1 MGVKQDFPKLLKT
14 LSGGK
19 IVIKNNSEL
28 KNRMWALDISI
39 WMYQALSLKEIWSDA
54 IMVPSVPMT
63 KVVAII
69 MKKLDILKKWGITVL
84 VVLDGSRNPK
94 KAQTNK
100 SRADAAELPKQTVEE
115 MRKHP
120 IISAADTK
128 KFNTACS
135 AYKNLR
141 QDIMS
146 DLIKALKLANIPFVN
161 AAFEAEVQCVSL
173 EKQGLVA
180 GCYYR
185 QRCFHTGF

>member
-39 WMYQALSLKEIWSDA
+39 WMYQALSLKDIWSDA

-115 MRKHP
+115 ILPLFLVLTTNWLTM
-120 IISAADTK
+120 
-128 KFNTACS
+128 FLEEGNQV
-135 AYKNLR
+135 YVF
-141 QDIMS
+141 
-146 DLIKALKLANIPFVN
+146 ALLSLQKV
-161 AAFEAEVQCVSL
+161 VTSVSTEQQKVL
-173 EKQGLVA
+173 
-180 GCYYR
+180 
-185 QRCFHTGF
+185 